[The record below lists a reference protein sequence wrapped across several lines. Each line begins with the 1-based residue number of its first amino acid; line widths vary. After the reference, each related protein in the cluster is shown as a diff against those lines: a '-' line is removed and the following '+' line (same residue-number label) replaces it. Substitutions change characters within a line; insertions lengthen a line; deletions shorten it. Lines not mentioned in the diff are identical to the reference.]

1 MALAVMVFCSCSA
14 LAQGPTDAIKVDLNF
29 KHDFTTFSLEG
40 AHPHDL
46 TEFANTQG
54 LALRGGHHCTQPLMR
69 KLKVPS
75 TTRASF
81 YFYNTRDEI
90 DRMIDIL
97 LGAKKFFGS

>member
-1 MALAVMVFCSCSA
+1 
-14 LAQGPTDAIKVDLNF
+14 
-29 KHDFTTFSLEG
+29 
-40 AHPHDL
+40 
-46 TEFANTQG
+46 
-54 LALRGGHHCTQPLMR
+54 MR

-97 LGAKKFFGS
+97 LWAKKFFGS